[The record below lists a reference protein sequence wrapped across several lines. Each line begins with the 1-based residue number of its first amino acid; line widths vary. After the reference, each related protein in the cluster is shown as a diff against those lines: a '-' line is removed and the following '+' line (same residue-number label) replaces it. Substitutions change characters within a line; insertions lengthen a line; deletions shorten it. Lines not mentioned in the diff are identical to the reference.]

1 MKFQRG
7 LQAMLL
13 CLVTS
18 TSAQAALITEWG
30 FINSAG
36 FTNWIGSGVTPSGG
50 SLYNGVDTWYSQ
62 LAWGTPV
69 DQNGQ
74 QSSFEV
80 ISPVNGSIFTNG
92 AAANG
97 TTLIHNNFPVF
108 DNGNLQSAQLL
119 DMLLLTPINPPGP
132 ALPAPTVVFDIN
144 FFETTNTP
152 PAGELCPDG
161 NPNGVGA
168 NINGCGDIFAIASP
182 LDLVQSFQLDDYEY
196 TITIGVLGGNILADD
211 TCTAVGFA
219 SGCYG
224 FVTTENFSNT
234 IQPFFAITAAQI
246 PRVPAPATL
255 ALFGALLLLG
265 RRLRQH

>member
-1 MKFQRG
+1 MKFQRS

-18 TSAQAALITEWG
+18 VSAQAAMITEWS
-30 FINSAG
+30 FVNSAG
-36 FTNWIGSGVTPSGG
+36 FINWVGAGVTPNGG
-50 SLYNGVDTWYSQ
+50 TLYNGVDTWYSQ

-80 ISPVNGSIFTNG
+80 ISPVAGSIFTNG

-97 TTLIHNNFPVF
+97 TTLIHNNFPVY

-119 DMLLLTPINPPGP
+119 DMLLLTPLNPVGP
-132 ALPAPTVVFDIN
+132 ALEAPTLVFDIK
-144 FFETTNTP
+144 FFETTNNLNP
-152 PAGELCPDG
+152 CPDG
-161 NPNGVGA
+161 NANGVGA
-168 NINGCGDIFAIASP
+168 NINGCGDIFAIESP
-182 LDLVQSFQLDDYEY
+182 LDLVQSFQLDDFKY
-196 TITIGVLGGNILADD
+196 TITIGILGGSILTDN
-211 TCTAVGFA
+211 TCSAVGYA

-234 IQPFFAITAAQI
+234 IQPFFSIAATQV

-255 ALFGALLLLG
+255 ALFAGFLLLV
-265 RRLRQH
+265 RRRKQQ